1 MPREIELKLFL
12 PDGAEVALAAAP
24 LLRAVK
30 SRRVHLDATY
40 FDTPDW
46 LLQKHGMA
54 LRLRRA
60 GRQWVQTLKAAES
73 ARGGLSARPEWESP
87 ARLVRGTPR
96 IDITQ
101 LAETPLPALLA
112 RHRARAKLQ
121 PLFRVRVRRTLWEID
136 FRGSRIE
143 VATDRGHIEAEL
155 RGRRVSVPVAEI
167 ELELREGRPEDL
179 TAAALRLTGRG
190 KNGLALVPMLSGKAE
205 RGYRLVSGK
214 PVPPT
219 KAAARG
225 FVAALEGDMTSGAA
239 LRAIVAHGLDVLLA
253 NTAALR
259 DVHAP
264 EYVHQA
270 RVALRRMRSAVR
282 LLDRKHDDFPEALAL
297 ELRWVAR
304 LLGAARDWDVL
315 VGETLPKL
323 FAAAPCELR
332 GDVKATLASA
342 QAERDGARAVVLGA
356 LGTARFAR
364 MALRL
369 QAWTMTPPTKGRT
382 LKRLAPR
389 ALGRAQRRLFGAAQF
404 FAALS
409 PERRHR
415 VRIFAKRLRYA
426 LDVMSVALPRD
437 TTEHYIKALA
447 ELQDVLGE
455 LNDGAVSLAS
465 LDSLTDNN
473 AVRKLAFPRIEKSRQ
488 DLTETAESLLLA
500 LQSAELPWKL
510 VHVRN

>member
-12 PDGAEVALAAAP
+12 PEGAEVALAAAP
-24 LLRAVK
+24 MLREVK
-30 SRRVHLDATY
+30 PRRVQLDATY
-40 FDTPDW
+40 FDTPDR

-60 GRQWVQTLKAAES
+60 GRQWVQTLKAVES

-96 IDITQ
+96 IDFTQ
-101 LAETPLPALLA
+101 LAATPLPALLA
-112 RHRARAKLQ
+112 RHRAQAKLQ
-121 PLFRVRVRRTLWEID
+121 PLFRVRVRRTLWEIA

-143 VATDRGHIEAEL
+143 VATDRGRIEAEC
-155 RGRRVSVPVAEI
+155 RGRRVLAPVAEV
-167 ELELREGRPEDL
+167 ELELKDGRPEDL

-225 FVAALEGDMTSGAA
+225 FVAALEGDMTFSAA
-239 LRAIVAHGLDVLLA
+239 LRAIMAHGLDVLLA

-282 LLDRKHDDFPEALAL
+282 LLDRKHEDFPEALAL
-297 ELRWVAR
+297 ELRWAAR

-315 VGETLPKL
+315 VAQTLPRL
-323 FAAAPCELR
+323 FATAPRELH
-332 GDVKATLASA
+332 GEVSATLA
-342 QAERDGARAVVLGA
+342 RARARRDAARADVLA
-356 LGTARFAR
+356 VLGTARFAR
-364 MALRL
+364 LALRL
-369 QAWTMTPPTKGRT
+369 QAWTMTPPPKGRT

-389 ALGRAQRRLFGAAQF
+389 ALGKAHRRLFDAAQF

-415 VRIFAKRLRYA
+415 VRILAKRLRYA
-426 LDVMSVALPRD
+426 LDVMSVALPREA
-437 TTEHYIKALA
+437 TEKYIAALA

-455 LNDGAVSLAS
+455 LNDVAVAKSVCAQLINEQQFRN
-465 LDSLTDNN
+465 L
-473 AVRKLAFPRIEKSRQ
+473 VRNWLFEHARDRESP
-488 DLTETAESLLLA
+488 AESRLLA
-500 LQSAELPWKL
+500 LSQMVTPWLP
-510 VHVRN
+510 

>member
-12 PDGAEVALAAAP
+12 PDDAEDTLAAAP
-24 LLRAVK
+24 LLREVK
-30 SRRVHLDATY
+30 PRRVQLDATY
-40 FDTPDW
+40 FDTPDR

-73 ARGGLSARPEWESP
+73 ARGGLSARSEWESP

-96 IDITQ
+96 IDITK

-112 RHRARAKLQ
+112 RHRAQAKLQ
-121 PLFRVRVRRTLWEID
+121 PRFRVRVRRTLWEIE

-143 VATDRGHIEAEL
+143 VATDRGRIEAECH
-155 RGRRVSVPVAEI
+155 GRRVSLPVAEI
-167 ELELREGRPEDL
+167 ELELKDGRPEDL

-190 KNGLALVPMLSGKAE
+190 KTGLALVPMLSGKAE
-205 RGYRLVSGK
+205 RGYRLVSGE

-270 RVALRRMRSAVR
+270 RVALRRVRSAVR
-282 LLDRKHDDFPEALAL
+282 LPDRKHDDFPEALAL
-297 ELRWVAR
+297 ELRWAAR

-315 VGETLPKL
+315 VAQTLPKL
-323 FAAAPCELR
+323 FATAPRELR
-332 GDVKATLASA
+332 GEVTATLALA
-342 QAERDGARAVVLGA
+342 QARRDAARADVLA
-356 LGTARFAR
+356 VLGTARFAR
-364 MALRL
+364 LALRL
-369 QAWTMTPPTKGRT
+369 QAWTMTTPPKGRT

-389 ALGRAQRRLFGAAQF
+389 ALGKAHRRLFDAAQF

-415 VRIFAKRLRYA
+415 VRILAKRLRYA
-426 LDVMSVALPRD
+426 LDVMSVALPREA
-437 TTEHYIKALA
+437 TERYIKALA

-465 LDSLTDNN
+465 LDSLTESNV
-473 AVRKLAFPRIEKSRQ
+473 VRRLAFTRIEKSRQ
-488 DLTETAESLLLA
+488 DLTVTAESLLLA
-500 LQSAELPWKL
+500 LQGAALPWKL

>member
-12 PDGAEVALAAAP
+12 PDDAEDTLAAAP
-24 LLRAVK
+24 LLRDAQP
-30 SRRVHLDATY
+30 RRVHLDATY
-40 FDTPDW
+40 FDTPDR

-96 IDITQ
+96 IDVTR
-101 LAETPLPALLA
+101 LADTPLPALLA
-112 RHRARAKLQ
+112 RHRAQAKLQ
-121 PLFRVRVRRTLWEID
+121 PLFRVRVRRTLWEIE

-143 VATDRGHIEAEL
+143 VAADRGHIEAEL
-155 RGRRVSVPVAEI
+155 RGRRVSVPVAEV
-167 ELELREGRPEDL
+167 ELELKDGRPEDL

-190 KNGLALVPMLSGKAE
+190 KNSLALVPMLSGKAE

-214 PVPPT
+214 AVPPT

-225 FVAALEGDMTSGAA
+225 FIAALEADMASSVA
-239 LRAIVAHGLDVLLA
+239 LRAIVAHGLDVMLA

-282 LLDRKHDDFPEALAL
+282 LLDRKHEDFLEALAL
-297 ELRWVAR
+297 ELRWAAR

-315 VGETLPKL
+315 VTQTLPEL
-323 FAAAPCELR
+323 FATAPRELR
-332 GDVKATLASA
+332 GELKATLARA
-342 QAERDGARAVVLGA
+342 QAKRDAARADVLGA

-364 MALRL
+364 LALRL
-369 QAWTMTPPTKGRT
+369 QAWTLTSPPKGRT

-389 ALGRAQRRLFGAAQF
+389 ALGKAHRRLFDAAQF
-404 FAALS
+404 FVALS

-415 VRIFAKRLRYA
+415 VRILAKRLRYA
-426 LDVMSVALPRD
+426 LDVMAVALPREA
-437 TTEHYIKALA
+437 TERYVAALA
-447 ELQDVLGE
+447 ELQDILGE
-455 LNDGAVSLAS
+455 LNDRVVARRVLGTITDSNRLNDVVVAGLATRDKE
-465 LDSLTDNN
+465 LVT
-473 AVRKLAFPRIEKSRQ
+473 
-488 DLTETAESLLLA
+488 TAEADLLR
-500 LQSAELPWKL
+500 LQAVATPW
-510 VHVRN
+510 